1 VKYQHYTDI
10 DPPRRRSWMVAM
22 PLAVVIVLALL
33 WTGYWF
39 YASTKTQRTIE
50 AWRAREASLGDVYAC
65 GSLEIGGYPFR
76 IEVRCRQPSAE
87 LRSNQSPLAV
97 KAEDLI
103 VVSQVYD
110 PTHLI
115 VEMTGP
121 LTASPLTASPVGSPP
136 AWVANW
142 ALAQA
147 SIRGL
152 PSSPQR
158 VSSVF
163 DKLEV
168 RRGTNV
174 VIAADHLELHDRI
187 VSGSPEQN
195 PLIEVVLRLGAV
207 SAPALHPLAVQ
218 PVSGEISG
226 VISGLKAFSPQPW
239 AAQLRDLQASGGHIE
254 ITQARLQQ
262 ADSTAVGDGALTLTP
277 RGRLDGQLR
286 LTIVGLDRLLSVID
300 LDRVAGQLVPQSEL
314 DKVAPGLDANK
325 LTQSLDRIMPGLGGV
340 VRKNSGTIAAA
351 GVGALGQRTLLDGKP
366 AVTLAM
372 RFSDGEAFLGP
383 IPLGQTPP
391 LF

>member
-1 VKYQHYTDI
+1 
-10 DPPRRRSWMVAM
+10 MVAT
-22 PLAVVIVLALL
+22 PLVFVIALALL

-39 YASTKTQRTIE
+39 YASTRAQETIE
-50 AWRAREASLGDVYAC
+50 VWRTREASLGNVYAC

-87 LRSNQSPLAV
+87 LRSNQPPLAV
-97 KAEDLI
+97 KAEDLT

-121 LTASPLTASPVGSPP
+121 LSASPLGSSPV
-136 AWVANW
+136 WVANW
-142 ALAQA
+142 ALAQT
-147 SIRGL
+147 SLRGL
-152 PSSPQR
+152 PSSPER
-158 VSSVF
+158 ISSVF

-168 RRGTNV
+168 RRGTDIV
-174 VIAADHLELHDRI
+174 VAADHLELHDRI
-187 VSGSPEQN
+187 VPGSPKQN
-195 PLIEVVLRLGAV
+195 PLIEIVLRLGAV
-207 SAPALHPLAVQ
+207 SAPAVHQLAAQ
-218 PVSGEISG
+218 PVSGEIAG
-226 VISGLKAFSPQPW
+226 VVKGLKAFSPQPW

-262 ADSTAVGDGALTLTP
+262 ADSTVVGDGTLALTP
-277 RGRLDGQLR
+277 RGRLDGQLQ
-286 LTIVGLDRLLSVID
+286 LTVVGLDRLLSVID
-300 LDRVAGQLVPQSEL
+300 IDRVAGQLVPQSEL

-351 GVGALGQRTLLDGKP
+351 GVSALGQRTLLDGKP
-366 AVTLAM
+366 AVSLAM
-372 RFSDGEAFLGP
+372 RFSDGAAFLGP
-383 IPLGQTPP
+383 ISLGQTPP

>member
-1 VKYQHYTDI
+1 VNYQRHADI
-10 DPPRRRSWMVAM
+10 DAPRRRSWMVAM
-22 PLAVVIVLALL
+22 PLAFVIVLALL

-39 YASTKTQRTIE
+39 YASAQAQNRIE
-50 AWRAREASLGDVYAC
+50 AWRAREASLGNVYAC
-65 GSLEIGGYPFR
+65 ASLEVGGYPFR
-76 IEVRCRQPSAE
+76 IEVQCRQPSAE
-87 LRSNQSPLAV
+87 LHSNQPPLAV
-97 KAEDLI
+97 KAQDLL

-121 LTASPLTASPVGSPP
+121 LTASPLGSSPV
-136 AWVANW
+136 WVANW

-152 PSSPQR
+152 PSSPER
-158 VSSVF
+158 ISSVF

-168 RRGTNV
+168 RHGTDV

-187 VSGSPEQN
+187 VPGTPEQN
-195 PLIEVVLRLGAV
+195 PLIQVVLRLGAV
-207 SAPALHPLAVQ
+207 SAPAVHPLAAQ
-218 PVSGEISG
+218 PISGEIAG
-226 VISGLKAFSPQPW
+226 VVSGLKALSPQPW
-239 AAQLRDLQASGGHIE
+239 TAQLRDLQASGGHLE
-254 ITQARLQQ
+254 ITRARLQQ
-262 ADSTAVGDGALTLTP
+262 SDTTVVGDGTLTLTP

-286 LTIVGLDRLLSVID
+286 LTVVGLDHLLSVID

-325 LTQSLDRIMPGLGGV
+325 LTQSLDRIMPGLGGA

-351 GVGALGQRTLLDGKP
+351 GVGALGQRTQLDGRP
-366 AVTLAM
+366 AVSLAM
-372 RFSDGEAFLGP
+372 RFMDGQAFLGP
-383 IPLGQTPP
+383 VPLGQTPP

>member
-1 VKYQHYTDI
+1 MKDPRHADI
-10 DPPRRRSWMVAM
+10 DPPRRRSWMVAT
-22 PLAVVIVLALL
+22 PLAFVIVLALL

-39 YASTKTQRTIE
+39 YASTRAQETIE
-50 AWRAREASLGDVYAC
+50 AWRTREASLGNVYAC
-65 GSLEIGGYPFR
+65 GSMEIGGYPFR

-87 LRSNQSPLAV
+87 LRSNQPPLAV
-97 KAEDLI
+97 KAEDLT

-121 LTASPLTASPVGSPP
+121 LSASPVGSSPV
-136 AWVANW
+136 WVANW

-152 PSSPQR
+152 PRSPER
-158 VSSVF
+158 ISSVF

-168 RRGTNV
+168 RRGTDV

-187 VSGSPEQN
+187 VPGSPEQN
-195 PLIEVVLRLGAV
+195 PLVEVVLRLGAV
-207 SAPALHPLAVQ
+207 SAPAVHQLAVQ
-218 PVSGEISG
+218 PVSGEIVG
-226 VISGLKAFSPQPW
+226 VISGLKVFSPQPW

-262 ADSTAVGDGALTLTP
+262 SDSTVVGDGTLTLTP
-277 RGRLDGQLR
+277 RGRLDGQLQ
-286 LTIVGLDRLLSVID
+286 LTVVGLDRLLSVID

-351 GVGALGQRTLLDGKP
+351 GVSALGQRTLLDGKP
-366 AVTLAM
+366 AVSLAM

-383 IPLGQTPP
+383 ISLGRTPP

>member
-1 VKYQHYTDI
+1 VKDQRYANI

-22 PLAVVIVLALL
+22 PLVFVIVLALV

-39 YASTKTQRTIE
+39 YASTEAQRTIE
-50 AWRAREASLGDVYAC
+50 AWRAREASLGNLYAC

-87 LRSNQSPLAV
+87 LRSNRPALAV
-97 KAEDLI
+97 KAEDLM

-121 LTASPLTASPVGSPP
+121 LTASPLGSSPV
-136 AWVANW
+136 WVANW

-147 SIRGL
+147 SLRGL
-152 PSSPQR
+152 PSSPER
-158 VSSVF
+158 ISSVF

-168 RRGTNV
+168 RRGTDV
-174 VIAADHLELHDRI
+174 VLAADHLELHDRI
-187 VSGSPEQN
+187 VPGPTEQS

-207 SAPALHPLAVQ
+207 SAPAVHQLAAQ
-218 PVSGEISG
+218 PVSGEIDG
-226 VISGLKAFSPQPW
+226 VVSGLKAFSPQPW
-239 AAQLRDLQASGGHIE
+239 TAQLRDLQAAGGHIE

-262 ADSTAVGDGALTLTP
+262 ADSTVVGTGTLTLTP

-286 LTIVGLDRLLSVID
+286 LTVAGLDRLLSVID

-325 LTQSLDRIMPGLGGV
+325 LTQSLDRVMPGLGGV
-340 VRKNSGTIAAA
+340 VRKNSATIAAA

>member
-1 VKYQHYTDI
+1 MKYQRHSDI
-10 DPPRRRSWMVAM
+10 APPRRRSWTVAM
-22 PLAVVIVLALL
+22 PLAFVIVLALL

-39 YASTKTQRTIE
+39 YASTKAQRTIE
-50 AWRAREASLGDVYAC
+50 AWRVREASLGNVYTC
-65 GSLEIGGYPFR
+65 GSLEVGGYPFR
-76 IEVRCRQPSAE
+76 IEVRCRQPTAE
-87 LRSNQSPLAV
+87 LRSNEPQLSV
-97 KAEDLI
+97 KAEDLM

-121 LTASPLTASPVGSPP
+121 LTASPLGSSP

-142 ALAQA
+142 TLAQA

-152 PSSPQR
+152 PSSPER
-158 VSSVF
+158 ISSVF

-168 RRGTNV
+168 RRGAQI

-187 VSGSPEQN
+187 VSGSPKQD
-195 PLIEVVLRLGAV
+195 PLIEVVVRLGAV
-207 SAPALHPLAVQ
+207 SAPAVHQLAAQ
-218 PVSGEISG
+218 PVSGEIAG
-226 VISGLKAFSPQPW
+226 VVTGLKTFSPQPW

-254 ITQARLQQ
+254 ITQARLEQ
-262 ADSTAVGDGALTLTP
+262 ADSTVVGDGTLTLTP
-277 RGRLDGQLR
+277 HGRLDGQLR
-286 LTIVGLDRLLSVID
+286 LTVVGLDRLLSAID

-340 VRKNSGTIAAA
+340 VRKNSGTIAAV
-351 GVGALGQRTLLDGKP
+351 GVGALGQRTQLDGKP

>member
-1 VKYQHYTDI
+1 MKYQRYADI
-10 DPPRRRSWMVAM
+10 EPPRRRSWMVVM
-22 PLAVVIVLALL
+22 PLAFVVVLALL

-39 YASTKTQRTIE
+39 YASTEAQRTIE
-50 AWRAREASLGDVYAC
+50 AWRAREVSLGNVYAC
-65 GSLEIGGYPFR
+65 ASLEIGGYPFR
-76 IEVRCRQPSAE
+76 IEVRCHQPSAE
-87 LRSNQSPLAV
+87 LRSNRPPLAV
-97 KAEDLI
+97 KAEDLM

-121 LTASPLTASPVGSPP
+121 LTASPLGSSP

-142 ALAQA
+142 TLAQA

-152 PSSPQR
+152 PSSPER
-158 VSSVF
+158 ISSVF

-168 RRGTNV
+168 KRGTDV
-174 VIAADHLELHDRI
+174 VFSADHLELHDRI
-187 VSGSPEQN
+187 VSGSAAEN
-195 PLIEVVLRLGAV
+195 PLIEVAVRLGAV

-218 PVSGEISG
+218 PVSGEITG
-226 VISGLKAFSPQPW
+226 VLLGLKAYSPQPW

-262 ADSTAVGDGALTLTP
+262 ADSTVVGDGTLTLTP

-286 LTIVGLDRLLSVID
+286 LTVVGLDRLLSAID

-366 AVTLAM
+366 AVALAM
-372 RFSDGEAFLGP
+372 RFLDGEAFLGP
-383 IPLGQTPP
+383 VPLGQTPP

>member
-1 VKYQHYTDI
+1 VKYQRYADI

-22 PLAVVIVLALL
+22 PLAFVIVLALF

-39 YASTKTQRTIE
+39 FASTKAQRTIE
-50 AWRAREASLGDVYAC
+50 AWRAREASLGNVFAC

-76 IEVRCRQPSAE
+76 IEVRCRRPSAE
-87 LRSNQSPLAV
+87 LRSNQPPLAV
-97 KAEDLI
+97 KADDLM

-121 LTASPLTASPVGSPP
+121 LTASPLGSSPT
-136 AWVANW
+136 WVANW

-152 PSSPQR
+152 PSSPER

-168 RRGTNV
+168 RRGPDV
-174 VIAADHLELHDRI
+174 VLTADHLELHDRI
-187 VSGSPEQN
+187 VPGSPEQN

-207 SAPALHPLAVQ
+207 SAPAVHQLAAQ
-218 PVSGEISG
+218 PVSGEIAG
-226 VISGLKAFSPQPW
+226 VVSGLKTFSPQPW
-239 AAQLRDLQASGGHIE
+239 AAQLRDLQASGGHVE
-254 ITQARLQQ
+254 IRQARLQQ
-262 ADSTAVGDGALTLTP
+262 ADSTVVGDGTLTLTP
-277 RGRLDGQLR
+277 RGRLDGQLQ
-286 LTIVGLDRLLSVID
+286 LTVVGLDHLLSAID

-340 VRKNSGTIAAA
+340 MRKNSGTLAAA
-351 GVGALGQRTLLDGKP
+351 GVGALGQRALLDGKP